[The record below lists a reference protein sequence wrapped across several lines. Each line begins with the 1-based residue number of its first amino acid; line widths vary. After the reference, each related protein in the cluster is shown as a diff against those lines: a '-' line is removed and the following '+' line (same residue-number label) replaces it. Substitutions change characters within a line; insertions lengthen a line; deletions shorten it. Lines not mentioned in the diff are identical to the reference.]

1 MDSEVTQVHADQVP
15 YDDELSLLEVA
26 SLVVRRRRLIIVST
40 LVGALLGVGVAFIS
54 PPEYTTTA
62 SFLPNE
68 GDQSGLAGLA
78 GMAGLA
84 QQFGFAIPR
93 SSGAAQSPEFYRDLL
108 QSREILSGV
117 LRAGVE
123 VVTATGVTRVDLA
136 EHFEIKGE
144 TPEERTTRTRLYLA
158 NNVISVGV
166 ARETGVVTLRIRT
179 DDPGLSA
186 ALGHQLL
193 DLISAFDLETRQS
206 QGSAERV
213 FAEGRL
219 EQLQLEFS
227 IAEDSLKAFLIE
239 NRQVANSPQL
249 TFENDR
255 LERQVFMRQE
265 LVTAM
270 AQAYEQA
277 RIDEVRNTPLITVID
292 RPEPAALPDPRWLL
306 EIVLGLSL
314 GMMVGFG
321 LAFVRAFGE
330 RAKKKQNAA
339 YGEFQEVM
347 KDAKR
352 DLLGLRKSAQTSADS
367 HN

>member
-1 MDSEVTQVHADQVP
+1 MDSEATQVRADKVP
-15 YDDELSLLEVA
+15 SDDELSLLEVA
-26 SLVVRRRRLIIVST
+26 SFVVRRRRLIFVWT
-40 LVGALLGVGVAFIS
+40 LLGALLGVGVAFRS

-62 SFLPNE
+62 SFLANE
-68 GDQSGLAGLA
+68 GDQGGLAGV
-78 GMAGLA
+78 AGLA

-93 SSGAAQSPEFYRDLL
+93 SSGAARSPEFYRDLL

-136 EHFEIKGE
+136 EHFEVKGE
-144 TPEERTTRTRLYLA
+144 TPEERNTRTRTHLA
-158 NNVISVGV
+158 ENVISVSVGQQ
-166 ARETGVVTLRIRT
+166 TGVVTLSIRT
-179 DDPGLSA
+179 DDPALSA
-186 ALGHQLL
+186 AIGLRLL

-206 QGSAERV
+206 QASAERG
-213 FAEGRL
+213 FAQERL
-219 EQLQLEFS
+219 EQLRVEFAV
-227 IAEDSLKAFLIE
+227 AEDSLKAFLIE

-255 LERQVFMRQE
+255 LQRQVFMRQE

-270 AQAYEQA
+270 AQTYEQA

-306 EIVLGLSL
+306 EIVLGLSFGL
-314 GMMVGFG
+314 IVGFG
-321 LAFVRAFGE
+321 HAFIREFAE
-330 RAKKKQNAA
+330 RAKKRKNAA

-352 DLLGLRKSAQTSADS
+352 DLLGIRRPAQTSADS